1 MHLQFRDV
9 TLEDKQWIDPLLR
22 MCPRASLEYNFTTA
36 YVWRNSFC
44 HQIAHMDDYFLLRA
58 NPGKPAYMFPA
69 GQGPLE
75 PVIRALADDAN
86 ALGHPLIFNT
96 VLPDTRETLETL
108 FPGKFVFEPCRDGAD
123 YIYDTQALATLKG
136 KQYSSKRNHINRFLE
151 NHPDWRY
158 EAIGEDNFEDV
169 RKMNHLWCIQNG
181 CAEDLAISNEYCAV
195 ESAIRHYDALGLSGG
210 LIRTEAGVVA
220 FSIGDPLN
228 EDTFL
233 VHFEKAFSEVQGAYQ
248 MINQQFVLH
257 NCMQYSFINRE
268 EDAGVKGLRNAK
280 LSYHP
285 VRLVDKYLATLK
297 EPL

>member
-1 MHLQFRDV
+1 V
-9 TLEDKQWIDPLLR
+9 
-22 MCPRASLEYNFTTA
+22 
-36 YVWRNSFC
+36 
-44 HQIAHMDDYFLLRA
+44 
-58 NPGKPAYMFPA
+58 
-69 GQGPLE
+69 
-75 PVIRALADDAN
+75 
-86 ALGHPLIFNT
+86 
-96 VLPDTRETLETL
+96 
-108 FPGKFVFEPCRDGAD
+108 
-123 YIYDTQALATLKG
+123 
-136 KQYSSKRNHINRFLE
+136 
-151 NHPDWRY
+151 
-158 EAIGEDNFEDV
+158 IGEDNFEDV

-181 CAEDLAISNEYCAV
+181 CAEDLAISNECCAV

-233 VHFEKAFSEVQGAYQ
+233 VHFEKAFSDVQGAYQ
-248 MINQQFVLH
+248 MINQQFVQH